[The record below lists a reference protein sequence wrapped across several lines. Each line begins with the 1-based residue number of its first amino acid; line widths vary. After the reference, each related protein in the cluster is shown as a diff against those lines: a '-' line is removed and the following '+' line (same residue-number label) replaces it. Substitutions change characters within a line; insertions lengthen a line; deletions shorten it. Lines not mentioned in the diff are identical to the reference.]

1 MKDIIRNQKKI
12 ERKKMSL
19 YEKQKADFELGQSLA
34 ELLGWL
40 ELPEGA
46 KVFAYA
52 PLAKMNEA
60 DLLGTLDMMRE
71 NGCRIYFPRIVG
83 DEIEAVLV
91 SDFEQLVVTDSVAG
105 LVEPV
110 KALGALDDSE
120 LSFDL
125 MLIPGVAF
133 DQKGNR
139 IGYGKGYFDKFL
151 AKCEGLKVGIGFDLQ
166 VVPKI
171 DPVDSWDVKMDLV
184 LTEKGI
190 YR

>member
-1 MKDIIRNQKKI
+1 MKDIIRNQKKL

-40 ELPEGA
+40 ELPENA
-46 KVFAYA
+46 KIMAYA
-52 PLAKMNEA
+52 PIAKMNEA
-60 DLLGTLDMMRE
+60 DLLGTLDMLRE
-71 NGCRIYFPRIVG
+71 NGCRVYFPRVVG

-91 SDFEQLVVTDSVAG
+91 PDFEQLVVTDSVAG

-110 KALGALDDSE
+110 KALGSLVDSE

-139 IGYGKGYFDKFL
+139 IGYGNGYYDKFL

-166 VVPKI
+166 VVEKI
-171 DPVDSWDVKMDLV
+171 EPIEEWDVKMDLV